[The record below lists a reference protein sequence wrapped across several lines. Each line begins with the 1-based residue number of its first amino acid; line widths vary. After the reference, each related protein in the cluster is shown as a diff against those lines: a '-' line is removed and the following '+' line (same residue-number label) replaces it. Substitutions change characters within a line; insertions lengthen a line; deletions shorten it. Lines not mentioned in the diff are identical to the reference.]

1 MKRTGEAVDGEP
13 ETFAVLAYPP
23 STEYVSVV
31 MFAIELAGII
41 PKYITDIPENHKF
54 SMRIN

>member
-31 MFAIELAGII
+31 MFAVELAGIQSF
-41 PKYITDIPENHKF
+41 TGH
-54 SMRIN
+54 